1 MMRLVL
7 ATGNRGKLAEMR
19 EVLAD
24 LDCDL
29 VAQSD
34 LGVVD
39 AEETGFTFVENALIK
54 ARHACHT
61 TGLPALA
68 DDSGLIVPALNGAP
82 GLITAHY
89 AGVHGDAPR
98 NIARLLAEMQGF
110 EGMQRRATFYCV
122 IVFLRHAMDPEP
134 LIAEGRWSGT
144 ILTAPRGTGGFGY
157 DPVFFDP
164 LAQQSAAELPA
175 SIKNARSHRGLALVS
190 LKQQLLHRKET

>member
-1 MMRLVL
+1 MRLVL

-34 LGVVD
+34 LGVID
-39 AEETGFTFVENALIK
+39 AEETGLTFVENALIK
-54 ARHACHT
+54 ARHACSL

-98 NIARLLAEMQGF
+98 NIARLLAEMQGM
-110 EGMQRRATFYCV
+110 EGAQRRATFYCV
-122 IVFLRHAMDPEP
+122 IVSLRHATDPEP
-134 LIAEGRWSGT
+134 LIAEGRWSGS

-175 SIKNARSHRGLALVS
+175 AIKNARSHRGLALAS
-190 LKQQLLHRKET
+190 LKQQLLNRQDD